1 VVCQVQHNQI
11 SINNMSSS
19 SSSYVLED
27 AVNTIYKH
35 LSSMLYN
42 KFQVIKCIEE
52 SADTDVPDHI
62 VDDNLYFENFH
73 QIVQQLV
80 PYPLKTRLLLLNE
93 AFNQLYSTRSQFT
106 TQIDQ
111 LYYEHFNP
119 NAQTMLPELQ
129 KKRAWPD
136 WNVKFLNISEII
148 QNIQTD
154 VEARRVF
161 YKNDPLL
168 SYNRCPC
175 QKCKVD
181 WKTNHKKIIG
191 RSNSTEKMTNY

>member
-1 VVCQVQHNQI
+1 
-11 SINNMSSS
+11 MSSS
-19 SSSYVLED
+19 SFIHED

-42 KFQVIKCIEE
+42 KVQVIKCIED
-52 SADTDVPDHI
+52 SAGTDLPNHI

-80 PYPLKTRLLLLNE
+80 PYAPVTRRLLLND
-93 AFNQLYSTRSQFT
+93 AFNQLHSNRAQFT

-119 NAQTMLPELQ
+119 NTQAMPLELQ

-148 QNIQTD
+148 RNIQTD
-154 VEARRVF
+154 AEARQRF
-161 YKNDPLL
+161 YKSDPLL

-175 QKCKVD
+175 QKCNVD
-181 WKTNHKKIIG
+181 WKTNHKKLIYKIDFDK
-191 RSNSTEKMTNY
+191 SNSTEKLANY

>member
-1 VVCQVQHNQI
+1 
-11 SINNMSSS
+11 M
-19 SSSYVLED
+19 LEND
-27 AVNTIYKH
+27 CNTIYKH

-42 KFQVIKCIEE
+42 KVQVINYIEDY
-52 SADTDVPDHI
+52 ADSDTILPNHI

-80 PYPLKTRLLLLNE
+80 HYAPQTRLLLLNE
-93 AFNQLYSTRSQFT
+93 AFNQLRSNRGQFT
-106 TQIDQ
+106 DQIDQ

-119 NAQTMLPELQ
+119 NAQTMSPQLK
-129 KKRAWPD
+129 KKRVWPD

-148 QNIQTD
+148 RNIQTD
-154 VEARRVF
+154 VEARRLF

-175 QKCKVD
+175 QKCNVD
-181 WKTNHKKIIG
+181 WNTAHKNLIY
-191 RSNSTEKMTNY
+191 RSNSSDSTEKLANY

>member
-1 VVCQVQHNQI
+1 
-11 SINNMSSS
+11 MSSPS
-19 SSSYVLED
+19 SFMHEA

-42 KFQVIKCIEE
+42 KVQVIKCIEE
-52 SADTDVPDHI
+52 SDGDDLPNHI

-73 QIVQQLV
+73 QIVEQLV
-80 PYPLKTRLLLLNE
+80 PYAPITRLLLLND
-93 AFNQLYSTRSQFT
+93 AFNQLHSNRAQFT
-106 TQIDQ
+106 DQIDQ

-119 NAQTMLPELQ
+119 NAQVMSPELK
-129 KKRAWPD
+129 KKRVWPD
-136 WNVKFLNISEII
+136 WNVKFLNISEIM

-154 VEARRVF
+154 AETRRLF
-161 YKNDPLL
+161 YKSDPLL

-181 WKTNHKKIIG
+181 WNTNHKKLIC
-191 RSNSTEKMTNY
+191 RSNSTEKLANY

>member
-1 VVCQVQHNQI
+1 
-11 SINNMSSS
+11 MSSS
-19 SSSYVLED
+19 SSFMHE
-27 AVNTIYKH
+27 AVANTIYKH

-42 KFQVIKCIEE
+42 KVQVIKCIEE
-52 SADTDVPDHI
+52 ANGDILPNHI

-73 QIVQQLV
+73 QIVEQLV
-80 PYPLKTRLLLLNE
+80 PYAPNTRLLLLND
-93 AFNQLYSTRSQFT
+93 AFNQLHSNRSQFT
-106 TQIDQ
+106 DQIDQ

-119 NAQTMLPELQ
+119 NAQVMSPELK
-129 KKRAWPD
+129 KKRVWPD

-154 VEARRVF
+154 TEAYRMF

-181 WKTNHKKIIG
+181 WNINHKKLIY
-191 RSNSTEKMTNY
+191 RSNSTEKLANC

>member
-1 VVCQVQHNQI
+1 
-11 SINNMSSS
+11 MSSS
-19 SSSYVLED
+19 SFIHEES
-27 AVNTIYKH
+27 ANTIYKH

-42 KFQVIKCIEE
+42 KVQVIKCIEE
-52 SADTDVPDHI
+52 AAGTDVPDHI

-73 QIVQQLV
+73 QIVEQLV
-80 PYPLKTRLLLLNE
+80 PYALNTCLILLNE
-93 AFNQLYSTRSQFT
+93 AFNLLHSNRSQFT
-106 TQIDQ
+106 AQIDQ

-119 NAQTMLPELQ
+119 NMQTMPAELQ

-136 WNVKFLNISEII
+136 WNVKFLNISEINR
-148 QNIQTD
+148 NIQTD
-154 VEARRVF
+154 VEARRLF

-181 WKTNHKKIIG
+181 WNIHHKKLIY
-191 RSNSTEKMTNY
+191 RSNSTEKLANY

>member
-1 VVCQVQHNQI
+1 
-11 SINNMSSS
+11 MSSS
-19 SSSYVLED
+19 SSFIHEV
-27 AVNTIYKH
+27 ATNTIYKH

-42 KFQVIKCIEE
+42 KVQVIKCIEE
-52 SADTDVPDHI
+52 YPDTDLPNHI

-80 PYPLKTRLLLLNE
+80 PYAPNIRMLLLND
-93 AFNQLYSTRSQFT
+93 AFNQLHSNRSQFT
-106 TQIDQ
+106 DQINQ

-119 NAQTMLPELQ
+119 NAQTMPTELQ
-129 KKRAWPD
+129 KKRVWPD

-154 VEARRVF
+154 DEAHRVF

-181 WKTNHKKIIG
+181 WNINHKKLIY
-191 RSNSTEKMTNY
+191 RSNSTEKLADYL

>member
-1 VVCQVQHNQI
+1 
-11 SINNMSSS
+11 MSSYS
-19 SSSYVLED
+19 NFILEND
-27 AVNTIYKH
+27 SNTIYKH

-42 KFQVIKCIEE
+42 KVQVIKCIEE
-52 SADTDVPDHI
+52 ATGDILPNHI

-73 QIVQQLV
+73 QIVEQLV
-80 PYPLKTRLLLLNE
+80 QYAPQTRLLLLNE
-93 AFNQLYSTRSQFT
+93 AFNQLRSNRAQFT

-119 NAQTMLPELQ
+119 NTHTMSPELQ
-129 KKRAWPD
+129 KKRTWPGWD
-136 WNVKFLNISEII
+136 VKFLNITEII
-148 QNIQTD
+148 RNIQTD
-154 VEARRVF
+154 ADAWRTF

-181 WKTNHKKIIG
+181 WNTNHKNLIYKND
-191 RSNSTEKMTNY
+191 RSNSTEKLANY

>member
-1 VVCQVQHNQI
+1 
-11 SINNMSSS
+11 MSSF
-19 SSSYVLED
+19 SSYMLEND
-27 AVNTIYKH
+27 CNTIYKH

-42 KFQVIKCIEE
+42 KVQVIKCIEDY
-52 SADTDVPDHI
+52 ADSDTILPNHI

-80 PYPLKTRLLLLNE
+80 HYAPQTRLLLLNE
-93 AFNQLYSTRSQFT
+93 AFNQLRSNRAQFT
-106 TQIDQ
+106 DQIDQ

-119 NAQTMLPELQ
+119 NAQTMSPQLK
-129 KKRAWPD
+129 KKRVWPD

-148 QNIQTD
+148 RNIQTD
-154 VEARRVF
+154 VEARRLF

-175 QKCKVD
+175 QKCNVD
-181 WKTNHKKIIG
+181 WNTNHKKLIYT
-191 RSNSTEKMTNY
+191 SNSTEKLANY

>member
-1 VVCQVQHNQI
+1 
-11 SINNMSSS
+11 M
-19 SSSYVLED
+19 LEND
-27 AVNTIYKH
+27 CNTIYKH

-42 KFQVIKCIEE
+42 KVQVIKCIEDY
-52 SADTDVPDHI
+52 ADSDTILPNHI

-80 PYPLKTRLLLLNE
+80 HYAPQTRLLLLNE
-93 AFNQLYSTRSQFT
+93 AFNQLRSNRGQFT
-106 TQIDQ
+106 DQIDQ

-119 NAQTMLPELQ
+119 NAQTMSPELK
-129 KKRAWPD
+129 KKRVWPD
-136 WNVKFLNISEII
+136 WNVRFLNISEII
-148 QNIQTD
+148 RNIQTD
-154 VEARRVF
+154 DEARRLF

-181 WKTNHKKIIG
+181 WNINHKKLIG
-191 RSNSTEKMTNY
+191 RSNSTEKLANY

>member
-1 VVCQVQHNQI
+1 
-11 SINNMSSS
+11 MSS

-42 KFQVIKCIEE
+42 KVQVINCIEE
-52 SADTDVPDHI
+52 AGGTDVPNHI

-80 PYPLKTRLLLLNE
+80 PYAHNTRLLLLNE
-93 AFNQLYSTRSQFT
+93 AFNQLHSNRAQFT
-106 TQIDQ
+106 DQINQ

-119 NAQTMLPELQ
+119 NAQTMSQELQ

-136 WNVKFLNISEII
+136 WNVKFLNISEIV

-154 VEARRVF
+154 GEARRLF
-161 YKNDPLL
+161 YKSDPLL

-181 WKTNHKKIIG
+181 WNINHKKLFYKID
-191 RSNSTEKMTNY
+191 RSNSRDSTEKLANY

>member
-1 VVCQVQHNQI
+1 
-11 SINNMSSS
+11 MSSPS
-19 SSSYVLED
+19 SFMHEV
-27 AVNTIYKH
+27 ATNTIYKH

-42 KFQVIKCIEE
+42 KVQVIKCIEE
-52 SADTDVPDHI
+52 YADTGTDLPNHI

-80 PYPLKTRLLLLNE
+80 PYPPNTRLLLLNE
-93 AFNQLYSTRSQFT
+93 AFNQLHSNRAQFT
-106 TQIDQ
+106 AQINQ

-119 NAQTMLPELQ
+119 NTLAMPPESQ
-129 KKRAWPD
+129 KKRVWPD
-136 WNVKFLNISEII
+136 WNVKFLNISEINR
-148 QNIQTD
+148 NIQTD
-154 VEARRVF
+154 GDAHDRF

-181 WKTNHKKIIG
+181 WNINHKKLIG
-191 RSNSTEKMTNY
+191 RSNSTEKLADYL

>member
-1 VVCQVQHNQI
+1 
-11 SINNMSSS
+11 MSLS

-42 KFQVIKCIEE
+42 KVQVIKCIED
-52 SADTDVPDHI
+52 SVDTDVPNHI

-73 QIVQQLV
+73 QIVEQLV
-80 PYPLKTRLLLLNE
+80 PYAPQTRLLLLNE
-93 AFNQLYSTRSQFT
+93 AFNLLHSNRSQFT
-106 TQIDQ
+106 AQIDQ

-119 NAQTMLPELQ
+119 NTLALPPELQ

-136 WNVKFLNISEII
+136 WNVKFLNISEINR
-148 QNIQTD
+148 NIQTD
-154 VEARRVF
+154 VEVRRLF
-161 YKNDPLL
+161 YKSDQLL

-175 QKCKVD
+175 QKCNVD
-181 WKTNHKKIIG
+181 WKTNHKKLIY
-191 RSNSTEKMTNY
+191 RSNSTEKLANY

>member
-1 VVCQVQHNQI
+1 
-11 SINNMSSS
+11 MSSS
-19 SSSYVLED
+19 SSFIHEES
-27 AVNTIYKH
+27 ANIIYKH

-42 KFQVIKCIEE
+42 KVQVIKCIED
-52 SADTDVPDHI
+52 SAGDILPNHI

-80 PYPLKTRLLLLNE
+80 PYAPVTRRLLLNDV
-93 AFNQLYSTRSQFT
+93 FNQLYSNRTQFT
-106 TQIDQ
+106 SQIDQ

-119 NAQTMLPELQ
+119 NMQTMSSQLQ

-154 VEARRVF
+154 DNVRRLF

-181 WKTNHKKIIG
+181 WNTNHKKLIYKIDFDK
-191 RSNSTEKMTNY
+191 SNSTEKLADYL

>member
-1 VVCQVQHNQI
+1 
-11 SINNMSSS
+11 MSSS
-19 SSSYVLED
+19 SSFIHED
-27 AVNTIYKH
+27 AVSTIYKH

-42 KFQVIKCIEE
+42 KVQVIKCIEDY
-52 SADTDVPDHI
+52 ADTDTDLPNHI

-73 QIVQQLV
+73 QIVEQLV
-80 PYPLKTRLLLLNE
+80 PYAPNTRLLLLND
-93 AFNQLYSTRSQFT
+93 AFNQLHSNRSQFT
-106 TQIDQ
+106 DQIDQ

-119 NAQTMLPELQ
+119 NAQVMSPELK
-129 KKRAWPD
+129 KKRVWPD

-154 VEARRVF
+154 TEAYRMF

-175 QKCKVD
+175 QRCKVD
-181 WKTNHKKIIG
+181 WNTNHKKLIY
-191 RSNSTEKMTNY
+191 RSNSTEKLADYL

>member
-1 VVCQVQHNQI
+1 
-11 SINNMSSS
+11 MSSS
-19 SSSYVLED
+19 SFILEN

-42 KFQVIKCIEE
+42 KVQVIKYIEM
-52 SADTDVPDHI
+52 STCTDLPTHI
-62 VDDNLYFENFH
+62 VDDDLYFENFH
-73 QIVQQLV
+73 QIVEQLV
-80 PYPLKTRLLLLNE
+80 PYSHNTCLLLLNE
-93 AFNQLYSTRSQFT
+93 AFNQLHSNRAQFT
-106 TQIDQ
+106 DQINQ

-119 NAQTMLPELQ
+119 NTQAMPPELQ
-129 KKRAWPD
+129 KKRVWPD

-148 QNIQTD
+148 RNIQTD
-154 VEARRVF
+154 VDARRMF

-181 WKTNHKKIIG
+181 WNINHKKLIY
-191 RSNSTEKMTNY
+191 RSNSTNSTEKLANY

>member
-1 VVCQVQHNQI
+1 M
-11 SINNMSSS
+11 SASSS
-19 SSSYVLED
+19 SSFIHED

-42 KFQVIKCIEE
+42 KVQVIKCIED
-52 SADTDVPDHI
+52 SADTDVPNHI

-80 PYPLKTRLLLLNE
+80 LYAPVTRQLLLNE
-93 AFNQLYSTRSQFT
+93 AFNQLHSNRAQFT
-106 TQIDQ
+106 DQINQ

-119 NAQTMLPELQ
+119 NAQTMSPELQ

-136 WNVKFLNISEII
+136 WNVKFLNISEIV

-154 VEARRVF
+154 VDARQMF

-181 WKTNHKKIIG
+181 WNINHKKLIY
-191 RSNSTEKMTNY
+191 RSNSTEKLANY

>member
-1 VVCQVQHNQI
+1 
-11 SINNMSSS
+11 M
-19 SSSYVLED
+19 LEND
-27 AVNTIYKH
+27 CNTIYKH

-42 KFQVIKCIEE
+42 KVQVIKCIEE
-52 SADTDVPDHI
+52 SDGDDLPNHI
-62 VDDNLYFENFH
+62 IDDNLYFENFH

-80 PYPLKTRLLLLNE
+80 HYAPQTRLLLLNE
-93 AFNQLYSTRSQFT
+93 AFNQLRSNRAQFT
-106 TQIDQ
+106 DQIDQ

-119 NAQTMLPELQ
+119 NAQAMSPELK

-148 QNIQTD
+148 RNIQTD
-154 VEARRVF
+154 AEAWRIF

-181 WKTNHKKIIG
+181 WNINHKKLIY
-191 RSNSTEKMTNY
+191 RSNSNDSTEKLANY

>member
-1 VVCQVQHNQI
+1 
-11 SINNMSSS
+11 MSLS

-42 KFQVIKCIEE
+42 KVQVMKCIEE
-52 SADTDVPDHI
+52 AGGTDVPNHI

-80 PYPLKTRLLLLNE
+80 PYAHNTRLLLLNE
-93 AFNQLYSTRSQFT
+93 AFNLLHSNRAQFT
-106 TQIDQ
+106 DQIYL

-119 NAQTMLPELQ
+119 NAQTMSPELQ
-129 KKRAWPD
+129 KKRAWPE
-136 WNVKFLNISEII
+136 WNVKFLNISEIV

-154 VEARRVF
+154 VDARQMF

-181 WKTNHKKIIG
+181 WNINHKKLIY
-191 RSNSTEKMTNY
+191 RTNSTEKLANY

>member
-1 VVCQVQHNQI
+1 
-11 SINNMSSS
+11 MSSS

-42 KFQVIKCIEE
+42 KVQVIKCIEE
-52 SADTDVPDHI
+52 AGGTDVPDHI

-73 QIVQQLV
+73 QIVEQLV
-80 PYPLKTRLLLLNE
+80 PHAPNTRMLLLND
-93 AFNQLYSTRSQFT
+93 AFNQLHSNRSQFT
-106 TQIDQ
+106 DQIDQ

-119 NAQTMLPELQ
+119 NMQTMSPELQ
-129 KKRAWPD
+129 KKRAWPGWD
-136 WNVKFLNISEII
+136 VKFLNISAINR
-148 QNIQTD
+148 NIQTD
-154 VEARRVF
+154 VEARRLF
-161 YKNDPLL
+161 YKTDPLL

-181 WKTNHKKIIG
+181 WNTNHKKIIYKIDFDK
-191 RSNSTEKMTNY
+191 SNSAEKLANY

>member
-1 VVCQVQHNQI
+1 
-11 SINNMSSS
+11 MSS

-42 KFQVIKCIEE
+42 KVQVINCIEE
-52 SADTDVPDHI
+52 AGGTDVPNHI

-80 PYPLKTRLLLLNE
+80 PYVPNTRLLLLNE
-93 AFNQLYSTRSQFT
+93 AFNLLHSNRAQFT
-106 TQIDQ
+106 DQINQ

-119 NAQTMLPELQ
+119 NAQTMSPELQ

-136 WNVKFLNISEII
+136 WNVKFLNISEINR
-148 QNIQTD
+148 NIQTD
-154 VEARRVF
+154 VEARHLF
-161 YKNDPLL
+161 YKSDPLL

-181 WKTNHKKIIG
+181 WNINHKKLFYKID
-191 RSNSTEKMTNY
+191 RSNSSDSTEKLANY

>member
-1 VVCQVQHNQI
+1 
-11 SINNMSSS
+11 MSSS
-19 SSSYVLED
+19 SSYILEND
-27 AVNTIYKH
+27 SNTIYKH

-42 KFQVIKCIEE
+42 KVQVIKYIED
-52 SADTDVPDHI
+52 SVGTDVPSHI

-73 QIVQQLV
+73 QIVEQLV
-80 PYPLKTRLLLLNE
+80 PYAPKTRLLLLNE
-93 AFNQLYSTRSQFT
+93 AFNQLYSNRAQFT
-106 TQIDQ
+106 AQIEQ

-119 NAQTMLPELQ
+119 NALAMPPELQ
-129 KKRAWPD
+129 RKRAWPD

-154 VEARRVF
+154 GDARRLF
-161 YKNDPLL
+161 YKSDPLL

-181 WKTNHKKIIG
+181 WNINHKKLIG
-191 RSNSTEKMTNY
+191 RSNSTEKLANY

>member
-1 VVCQVQHNQI
+1 
-11 SINNMSSS
+11 MSLS

-42 KFQVIKCIEE
+42 KVQVMKCIEE
-52 SADTDVPDHI
+52 AGGTDVPNHI

-73 QIVQQLV
+73 QIVEQLV
-80 PYPLKTRLLLLNE
+80 PYALNTRLLLLNE
-93 AFNQLYSTRSQFT
+93 AFNLLHSNRGQFT
-106 TQIDQ
+106 DQIDQ
-111 LYYEHFNP
+111 IYYEHFNP
-119 NAQTMLPELQ
+119 NMQTMSSELQ

-136 WNVKFLNISEII
+136 WNVKFLNISEINR
-148 QNIQTD
+148 NIQTD
-154 VEARRVF
+154 AETRRTF
-161 YKNDPLL
+161 YKTDPLL

-181 WKTNHKKIIG
+181 WNINHKKLIYKIDFDK
-191 RSNSTEKMTNY
+191 SNSTEKLANY

>member
-1 VVCQVQHNQI
+1 
-11 SINNMSSS
+11 MSSPS
-19 SSSYVLED
+19 SFILED

-42 KFQVIKCIEE
+42 KVQVIKCIED
-52 SADTDVPDHI
+52 SAGTDLPNHI

-73 QIVQQLV
+73 QIVQQLM
-80 PYPLKTRLLLLNE
+80 PYAPITRLILLND
-93 AFNQLYSTRSQFT
+93 AFNQLHSSRTQFT
-106 TQIDQ
+106 DQIDQ

-119 NAQTMLPELQ
+119 NAQVMSPELK

-136 WNVKFLNISEII
+136 WNVKFLDISEINR
-148 QNIQTD
+148 NIQSD
-154 VEARRVF
+154 VEARRMF
-161 YKNDPLL
+161 YKTDPLL

-181 WKTNHKKIIG
+181 WNINHKKLIYKND
-191 RSNSTEKMTNY
+191 RSNSTEKLANY

>member
-1 VVCQVQHNQI
+1 
-11 SINNMSSS
+11 MSSS

-42 KFQVIKCIEE
+42 KVQVIKCIEE
-52 SADTDVPDHI
+52 AGGTDVPNHI

-80 PYPLKTRLLLLNE
+80 PYALNTRMLLLNE
-93 AFNQLYSTRSQFT
+93 AFNLLHSNRSQFT
-106 TQIDQ
+106 AQIDQ

-119 NAQTMLPELQ
+119 NMRAMPPEIQ

-136 WNVKFLNISEII
+136 WNVKFLNISEINR
-148 QNIQTD
+148 NIQTD
-154 VEARRVF
+154 VEARRMF
-161 YKNDPLL
+161 YKSDPLL

-181 WKTNHKKIIG
+181 WKTNHKKLIYKIDFDK
-191 RSNSTEKMTNY
+191 SNSAEKLANY

>member
-1 VVCQVQHNQI
+1 
-11 SINNMSSS
+11 MSSS
-19 SSSYVLED
+19 SSFIHED

-42 KFQVIKCIEE
+42 KVQVIKCIEE
-52 SADTDVPDHI
+52 SDGDDLPNHI

-73 QIVQQLV
+73 QIVEQLV
-80 PYPLKTRLLLLNE
+80 PYAPNTRLLLLND
-93 AFNQLYSTRSQFT
+93 AFNQLHSNRSQFT
-106 TQIDQ
+106 DQIDQ

-119 NAQTMLPELQ
+119 NAQVMSPELK
-129 KKRAWPD
+129 KKRVWPD

-148 QNIQTD
+148 RNIQTD
-154 VEARRVF
+154 VEAHRMF

-181 WKTNHKKIIG
+181 WNINHKKLIY
-191 RSNSTEKMTNY
+191 RSNSTEKLADYL

>member
-1 VVCQVQHNQI
+1 
-11 SINNMSSS
+11 MSSS
-19 SSSYVLED
+19 SFIHEA

-42 KFQVIKCIEE
+42 KVQVIKCIEDY
-52 SADTDVPDHI
+52 ADTGTDLPNHI

-80 PYPLKTRLLLLNE
+80 PYAPITRRILLND
-93 AFNQLYSTRSQFT
+93 AFNQLHSNRAQFT
-106 TQIDQ
+106 DQIDQ

-119 NAQTMLPELQ
+119 NAQVMSPELK

-154 VEARRVF
+154 AEARQRF

-181 WKTNHKKIIG
+181 WNTNHKKLIYKID
-191 RSNSTEKMTNY
+191 RSNSTEKLATY